1 EHTIDAYL
9 QDAVSNKVCSLQNTQ
24 DRGALNGVV
33 LEGFE
38 RAIGVMQR
46 KNLHVRLNRDFSR
59 HAEEI
64 LAILPRVVGYTSN
77 HPLLVQQVVGERRNR
92 THMNSAEHQ
101 HAAFLQRL

>member
-1 EHTIDAYL
+1 
-9 QDAVSNKVCSLQNTQ
+9 
-24 DRGALNGVV
+24 
-33 LEGFE
+33 
-38 RAIGVMQR
+38 MQR

-92 THMNSAEHQ
+92 TYMNSAEHQ
-101 HAAFLQRL
+101 HAAFLQRLLRPADDLSAGFPDNRVFQLLRWLPKRSARPGRSQ